1 MNSIRFFPR
10 LIAKTVL
17 TSRFLVLTS
26 FPLLSILRY
35 RLSTCTVSGNNN
47 ETPRYC
53 VSYALCLTIYYCQP
67 SPKILTEALEELD
80 LMDISRSTIKR
91 STEISSS
98 ASITLDELVDDL
110 NKLDWQECRVTSV
123 EAFYS
128 QKRSSAP
135 ADISLTQPA
144 NSSPQS
150 VSALKKRKTVL
161 VETVCSK
168 DDAAPITELAKLKK
182 QFTAASKKSKTASYV
197 QTESSKD
204 DAAPAI
210 HAATGP
216 TTRKKQYAAPGK

>member
-1 MNSIRFFPR
+1 MK
-10 LIAKTVL
+10 IAKKNL
-17 TSRFLVLTS
+17 KNNISLDRYLLFFHSR
-26 FPLLSILRY
+26 
-35 RLSTCTVSGNNN
+35 
-47 ETPRYC
+47 PRIDLFTDELNQI
-53 VSYALCLTIYYCQP
+53 VHLHGFRKQQRNAK
-67 SPKILTEALEELD
+67 KILTEALEELD

>member
-1 MNSIRFFPR
+1 MK
-10 LIAKTVL
+10 IAKKNL
-17 TSRFLVLTS
+17 KNNISLDRYLLFFHSR
-26 FPLLSILRY
+26 
-35 RLSTCTVSGNNN
+35 
-47 ETPRYC
+47 PRIDLFTDELNQI
-53 VSYALCLTIYYCQP
+53 VHLHGFRKQQRNAK
-67 SPKILTEALEELD
+67 KILTEALEELD

-135 ADISLTQPA
+135 AADISLTQPA
-144 NSSPQS
+144 DSSPQS

-168 DDAAPITELAKLKK
+168 DDAAPTTELAKLKK

-204 DAAPAI
+204 DAAPTI